1 MGPIL
6 HFSLRYRP
14 GQLKALEPVDFV
26 VQVKEDERVLI
37 DQMSLV
43 PEDAI
48 SGLDPE
54 MVGMSKAMKTPL
66 VRFGGNFTSGYHWRD
81 GIGSMDKRISAL
93 NIAWGMPEYNQFGT
107 DEFLKYCELIG
118 AVPQIALNLGSG
130 TAQEA
135 ADWVRYV
142 NEHSPQHEGHF
153 WELGN
158 ELWGNWNLGYPTL
171 SELPGRTAEFSKA
184 ILAVDP
190 KAKIIATGQDP
201 DHFEE
206 WNEAQLRD
214 PAGSFDFLSTHF
226 VVTTKR
232 TQDPNLSPHLSASGG
247 SRAPG

>member
-1 MGPIL
+1 
-6 HFSLRYRP
+6 
-14 GQLKALEPVDFV
+14 
-26 VQVKEDERVLI
+26 
-37 DQMSLV
+37 
-43 PEDAI
+43 
-48 SGLDPE
+48 
-54 MVGMSKAMKTPL
+54 
-66 VRFGGNFTSGYHWRD
+66 
-81 GIGSMDKRISAL
+81 
-93 NIAWGMPEYNQFGT
+93 MPEYNQFGT

-158 ELWGNWNLGYPTL
+158 ELYRELELGIPTL

-214 PAGSFDFLSTHF
+214 PAGSFDFPSTHF

-232 TQDPNLSPHLSASGG
+232 TQDPISRPTFRQALTSRSLSSWAAG
-247 SRAPG
+247 